1 MIPRDTVDKIIEV
14 ANVEEVVGEFVT
26 LKKRGTN
33 LLGLCPF
40 HGEKTPSFTVSPVKG
55 IYKCFG
61 CGKAG
66 NSVNFVMDH
75 LQLSYPEAL
84 RWLARKY
91 SIEIVEREIT
101 PEERQQQTER
111 ESMIIVMQYAQR
123 YFTEQMLSTDEGKS
137 IGHGYF
143 RERGLS
149 EEIIQKFQLGYS
161 PEDRNAFGKAA
172 VKAGY
177 LPHFLIKTGMS
188 ILSNRHVEGTEIT
201 EKDLFDRYAGRVMFP
216 IHDDGGRVVA
226 FGGRTLSTDKKTA
239 KYINSPETEIYNKSK
254 ILYGLWLGKKTI
266 QEQDRCYLVE
276 GYMDVIAMHQ
286 NGIYNVVASSGTSLT
301 VEQIKSI
308 HRFTKN
314 IVVLYDGDA
323 AGQKASDRAIPLLLE
338 EGMNV
343 RLLQF
348 PDNDDP
354 DSYSRKVTAEQFQ
367 EYIKTST
374 SDFLYFK
381 AAKLK
386 QESQNDPIKRASVI
400 KDIVDNI
407 SLIPDN
413 IIRSIYLRECA
424 GIMEIEES
432 ILQQEVN
439 KIRKKAAGK
448 QSSSGKTPTAGTATV
463 TQPMPSMEDPG
474 AAQPYHEDDIPPD
487 FPPELYAEQ
496 EVNKEIFTLEAEER
510 ELLKLMLNYGSLMV
524 TTHAEDEDSNKHELE
539 ITLSE
544 FILMELLRD
553 EIGFE
558 DPVHQTVLDEYI
570 LELSNH
576 RLPGLNHFLNHPNP
590 IISGF
595 VVNNVISSH
604 QLSPNWEKRF
614 GILIPKEID
623 EAKKNSEKVLFSLK
637 ARILQSYKRK
647 KDDELKSTSSDE
659 EVLRE
664 ILRLQ
669 SLISR
674 VSKLLGRVVIR

>member
-1 MIPRDTVDKIIEV
+1 MIPRETVDKIIDS
-14 ANVEEVVGEFVT
+14 ALVEEVVGEFVT
-26 LKKRGTN
+26 LRKRGTN

-40 HGEKTPSFTVSPVKG
+40 HGEKSPSFTVSSVKG

-66 NSVNFVMDH
+66 NSVNFVMEH

-84 RWLARKY
+84 RWLAKKY
-91 SIEIVEREIT
+91 NIEIVEREIS
-101 PEERQQQTER
+101 PEERLQQTER

-137 IGHGYF
+137 VGLGYF

-172 VKAGY
+172 IKAGY
-177 LPHFLIKTGMS
+177 LPHFLVKTGMS
-188 ILSNRHVEGTEIT
+188 IVSNRHVEGTEVT
-201 EKDLFDRYAGRVMFP
+201 ERDLFDRYAGRVMFP
-216 IHDDGGRVVA
+216 IQDDGGRVVA

-239 KYINSPETEIYNKSK
+239 KYINSPETEIYNKSR
-254 ILYGLWLGKKTI
+254 ILYGLWLGKKAI

-323 AGQKASDRAIPLLLE
+323 AGQKASNRAIPLLLE

-367 EYIKTST
+367 DYIQNST

-386 QESQNDPIKRASVI
+386 QETQNDPIKRASVI

-413 IIRSIYLRECA
+413 IIRSIYLKECA
-424 GIMEIEES
+424 GIMEIEEA

-439 KIRKKAAGK
+439 KNRRKIAGK
-448 QSSSGKTPTAGTATV
+448 PVQQTSRPSASPSPASAAEGQG
-463 TQPMPSMEDPG
+463 QPH
-474 AAQPYHEDDIPPD
+474 HEDDVPPD
-487 FPPELYAEQ
+487 FQAEFLG
-496 EVNKEIFTLEAEER
+496 EESPKNDVFTLEAEER
-510 ELLKLMLNYGSLMV
+510 ELLKLMLNFGNLMV
-524 TTHAEDEDSNKHELE
+524 LTHAEDEDSNKHELE
-539 ITLSE
+539 ITLAE

-576 RLPGLNHFLNHPNP
+576 RLPGLNHFLNHANP
-590 IISGF
+590 LISGF
-595 VVNNVISSH
+595 VVNNVITDH

-614 GILIPKEID
+614 GILVPKEID
-623 EAKKNSEKVLFSLK
+623 EAKKNSEKALFSLK

-647 KDDELKSTSSDE
+647 KDEELKDSSSDE
-659 EVLRE
+659 EVLGE

-669 SLISR
+669 HLISR

>member
-1 MIPRDTVDKIIEV
+1 VIPRETVDKIIDS
-14 ANVEEVVGEFVT
+14 ALVEEVVGEFVT
-26 LKKRGTN
+26 LRKRGTN

-40 HGEKTPSFTVSPVKG
+40 HGEKSPSFTVSSVKG

-66 NSVNFVMDH
+66 NSVNFVMEH

-84 RWLARKY
+84 RWLAKKY
-91 SIEIVEREIT
+91 NIEIVEREIS
-101 PEERQQQTER
+101 PEERLQQTER

-137 IGHGYF
+137 VGLGYF

-172 VKAGY
+172 IKAGY
-177 LPHFLIKTGMS
+177 LPHFLVKTGMS
-188 ILSNRHVEGTEIT
+188 IVSNRHVEGTEVT
-201 EKDLFDRYAGRVMFP
+201 ERDLFDRYAGRVMFP
-216 IHDDGGRVVA
+216 IQDDGGRVVA
-226 FGGRTLSTDKKTA
+226 FGGRTLSSDKKTA
-239 KYINSPETEIYNKSK
+239 KYINSPETEIYNKSR
-254 ILYGLWLGKKTI
+254 ILYGLWLGKKAI

-323 AGQKASDRAIPLLLE
+323 AGQKASNRAIPLLLE

-367 EYIKTST
+367 DYIKNST

-386 QESQNDPIKRASVI
+386 QETQNDPIKRAGVI

-413 IIRSIYLRECA
+413 IIRSIYLKECA
-424 GIMEIEES
+424 GIMEIEEA

-439 KIRKKAAGK
+439 KNRRKIAGK
-448 QSSSGKTPTAGTATV
+448 PVQQTSRPSASPSPPSAAEGQG
-463 TQPMPSMEDPG
+463 QPN
-474 AAQPYHEDDIPPD
+474 HEDDVPPD
-487 FPPELYAEQ
+487 FQAEFLG
-496 EVNKEIFTLEAEER
+496 EESPKNDVFTLEAEER
-510 ELLKLMLNYGSLMV
+510 ELLKLMLNFGNLMV
-524 TTHAEDEDSNKHELE
+524 LTHAEDEDSNKHELE
-539 ITLSE
+539 ITLAE

-576 RLPGLNHFLNHPNP
+576 RLPGLNHFLNHANP
-590 IISGF
+590 LISGF
-595 VVNNVISSH
+595 VVNNVITDH

-614 GILIPKEID
+614 GILVPKEID
-623 EAKKNSEKVLFSLK
+623 EAKKNSEKALFSLK

-647 KDDELKSTSSDE
+647 KDEELKGSSSDE
-659 EVLRE
+659 EVLGE

-669 SLISR
+669 HLISR